1 MITQGDAAPVDFGDE
16 MDLPATA
23 HAADILRDF
32 IGHWRGITEIA
43 SSPWGTA
50 RTAEAEVV
58 FTKAAGGH
66 AVVQSY
72 RHREPDGTHFEG
84 YGMFTVD
91 RDHGDT
97 LWYYVDSMG
106 KGPAAPVRGTW
117 SGGVLTLDRRTADGV
132 ARHTFRVEDGVLVH
146 TADLRLEGHSGF
158 SPLLKSVFRKSPEP
172 GA

>member
-1 MITQGDAAPVDFGDE
+1 MNLPPTGRAAQMLE
-16 MDLPATA
+16 A
-23 HAADILRDF
+23 F

-50 RTAEAEVV
+50 RTAEAELA

-84 YGMFTVD
+84 HGMFTVD
-91 RDHGDT
+91 ASHGDT

-106 KGPAAPVRGTW
+106 RPPSAPVRGTW
-117 SGGVLTLDRRTADGV
+117 NAGTLSLERRTPDGV
-132 ARHTFRVEDGVLVH
+132 ARHTFRVDEGVLVH
-146 TADLRLEGHSGF
+146 TAELRLEGSSGF
-158 SPLLKSVFRKSPEP
+158 SPLLKSVFRK
-172 GA
+172 A